1 MSRIDDASTMLRTM
15 KRLIALSFGTALP
28 VDAQRTRFTCPRP
41 FLLRPCERRLTVI
54 VQRWVLKRPIVWLEG
69 DFRVDVA
76 EFLYGLLSFG
86 RGRISRFLSVVTRIS
101 VHVSDVSFMT
111 CRSHQTFGV
120 PHCSADARLGR
131 EAGGSDDRRPAG
143 ADGPA
148 RVCA

>member
-101 VHVSDVSFMT
+101 VHVSDVVVYDVPLAPNIWSASLFGRCAAGT
-111 CRSHQTFGV
+111 RS
-120 PHCSADARLGR
+120 GR
-131 EAGGSDDRRPAG
+131 IR
-143 ADGPA
+143 
-148 RVCA
+148 